1 MQDGKEKNWNL
12 PYYKCARWNEV
23 EKTHLILVFTHLF
36 FYYFF
41 LFSFIILN
49 FSDVLFSHSL
59 HLSILYNVFNIFYW
73 NISLQLVSVV
83 DRYENIY
90 FGHIWK

>member
-1 MQDGKEKNWNL
+1 MCSLKRSGENPFNFSI
-12 PYYKCARWNEV
+12 Y
-23 EKTHLILVFTHLF
+23 TSVFYF
-36 FYYFF
+36 FF

-59 HLSILYNVFNIFYW
+59 HLSILYNVFNIFYL

-90 FGHIWK
+90 FGHI